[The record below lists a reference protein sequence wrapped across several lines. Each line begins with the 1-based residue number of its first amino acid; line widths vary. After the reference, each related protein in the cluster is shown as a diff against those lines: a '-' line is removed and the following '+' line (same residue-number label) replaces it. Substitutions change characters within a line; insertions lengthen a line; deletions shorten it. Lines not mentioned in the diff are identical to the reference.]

1 MVLRLVR
8 EHLLCIQFDEGL
20 FIWKHRAG
28 IRPTEQCVWK
38 QCRLLRVASSIAVAN
53 CDWLNNIC
61 AACIQDSLDLASMY
75 LHSRPLSDSED
86 LLPTCYRCG
95 SSNPLVNPQVLSL
108 LTCTLQLLGC
118 FAFGNAIVTHKCLWP
133 IN

>member
-1 MVLRLVR
+1 M
-8 EHLLCIQFDEGL
+8 
-20 FIWKHRAG
+20 
-28 IRPTEQCVWK
+28 EQCVE
-38 QCRLLRVASSIAVAN
+38 AGSITVSGKLYRTCKLFLAEQ
-53 CDWLNNIC
+53 IYS
-61 AACIQDSLDLASMY
+61 ACTQDSLDLASMY

-108 LTCTLQLLGC
+108 LTCTLQLQGC